1 MSSTAA
7 PSSRGRI
14 ACAAGAAL
22 LALGLGREGA
32 LADGLAVAPPLA
44 WHVAT
49 SSPSPGVAAPGL
61 QALYDVCGRA
71 DDALIAVAA
80 RNAGR
85 LMRGEP
91 GVGADELGFDVRA
104 AGAPHV
110 WPRAWT
116 MQGEALADE
125 TVLAKV
131 TRWSGGASSLG
142 ERRCGVV
149 RTRTRSGAEIVSA
162 VQADVLADLD
172 PLPTLARTGEWIS
185 LKGHMLVPASD
196 AKVVLLGPRGGPKSV
211 LASLSK
217 DDVRA
222 TFSVDAPGAWFVQVL
237 ATVSTGPRP
246 VLEAWIY
253 AGENPP
259 AKFEESPAPGEDA
272 SISGLSPEEA
282 LRKMVNT
289 ARAAEGLGA
298 LDTDTALDDLAVAH
312 SQLMLDTKTV
322 GHDVGDG
329 DPKTRIVDA
338 GLTASAVGEN
348 VASAATLPRAH
359 RALWASPSHRGNL
372 LEKRFKK
379 IGVGIVKSADGRVW
393 VTQLFMN

>member
-1 MSSTAA
+1 MKRAS
-7 PSSRGRI
+7 
-14 ACAAGAAL
+14 AGAAILAATL
-22 LALGLGREGA
+22 LSFGGA
-32 LADGLAVAPPLA
+32 RADGLATAPPLA
-44 WHVAT
+44 WRVST
-49 SSPSPGVAAPGL
+49 SAPSPAISAPGL
-61 QALYDVCGRA
+61 EAIYDACGRP
-71 DDALIAVAA
+71 DDALVAVAG

-91 GVGADELGFDVRA
+91 GVAADELGFDVRA

-110 WPRAWT
+110 WPRAWS
-116 MQGEALADE
+116 MEGEHLADD

-131 TRWSGGASSLG
+131 TKWASGASTLG

-149 RTRTRSGAEIVSA
+149 RATTRSGLEVVSA

-172 PLPTLARTGEWIS
+172 PLPTLARVGEWVS
-185 LKGHMLVPASD
+185 LRGHMLVPASD
-196 AKVVLLGPRGGPKSV
+196 AKVVLLGPRGAPKTV

-222 TFSVDAPGAWFVQVL
+222 TFSVDKPGAWFVQVL

-246 VLEAWIY
+246 VLEAWVF
-253 AGENPP
+253 AGVDPP
-259 AKFEESPAPGEDA
+259 AKFEESPAPGEDT
-272 SISGLSPEEA
+272 SVGGLSTEDA
-282 LRKMVNT
+282 LLAMVNA
-289 ARAAEGLGA
+289 ARASEGLGA
-298 LDTDTALDDLAVAH
+298 LDRDATLDALALAH
-312 SQLMLDTKTV
+312 SELMVDTKTV

-329 DPKTRIVDA
+329 DPKTRLVDA
-338 GLTASAVGEN
+338 GISATAIGEN

-379 IGVGIVKSADGRVW
+379 MGVGVVTKADGRVW
-393 VTQLFMN
+393 VTELFMN

>member
-1 MSSTAA
+1 MSAGTRCGAHVAVATMLVIA
-7 PSSRGRI
+7 PLADGGGR
-14 ACAAGAAL
+14 A
-22 LALGLGREGA
+22 R
-32 LADGLAVAPPLA
+32 ADGLASVPPLA
-44 WHVAT
+44 WHLAT
-49 SSPSPGVAAPGL
+49 TSPTPGAMAPGL
-61 QALYDVCGRA
+61 EALYDACGRA
-71 DDALIAVAA
+71 DDALVAVAA

-85 LMRGEP
+85 LLRGEP

-116 MQGEALADE
+116 IQGETLADE
-125 TVLAKV
+125 AVLTKV
-131 TRWSGGASSLG
+131 TKWASGASSLG

-149 RTRTRSGAEIVSA
+149 RTRSRSGAEIVSA

-185 LKGHMLVPASD
+185 LRGHMLVPASD

-211 LASLSK
+211 LASLSS

-246 VLEAWIY
+246 VLEAWIF

-259 AKFEESPAPGEDA
+259 TKFEESPAPGEDV
-272 SISGLSPEEA
+272 SVSGLSREEA
-282 LRKMVNT
+282 LRRMVNA

-298 LDTDTALDDLAVAH
+298 LDADPGLDDLAVAH
-312 SQLMLDTKTV
+312 SQRMVDTRTV

-329 DPKTRIVDA
+329 DPKTRLADA
-338 GLTASAVGEN
+338 GFQASAVGEN
-348 VASAATLPRAH
+348 VASAATLTRAH

-379 IGVGIVKSADGRVW
+379 IGVGIVTGGDGRVW